1 MDSLHV
7 LACRR
12 FLVLLVALAVLVS
25 SPLLGRSH
33 AQGPGAQNVQ
43 QLAGWQV
50 PGLAA
55 VPVSNVT
62 IGAGFTTGTIRINGI
77 SATLVVFKGA
87 GQKTANVAVL
97 FATDLKPSALLP
109 AAAGTPLDDLTLK
122 RAAFV
127 VAPPENAGLKVA
139 TPSPLSSYVTTP
151 QLTLGQGVS
160 LTATADLSGNLQA
173 LLAQVNLPG
182 TALPL
187 SGGIDPSVFSGS
199 AGSQLALAF
208 INNLNLS
215 IPLPNISPAW
225 KPGFLTFVDKTPQ
238 LFIKGAGG
246 SLAAGVSASVDLNLG
261 AGAPLRFTNVTISRD
276 AATAKLSLSS
286 DPVTQVPAGLL
297 ALPVAGARLTS
308 LAFTAGIAGNTTTFT
323 LPGTFA
329 AGGASSSFTVTL
341 TGGAPATVSFTLDRM
356 NLADLAGW
364 SVPGLGNVSISNVT
378 ISPGLTYG
386 AVTVNG
392 ISAWLAAFKGAGQQK
407 ANVAVLF
414 ATDLRLSSLVS
425 AVKGTPLDDLTLKKT
440 AFVIAPAEN
449 AGQTVATPPAMS
461 SYVTTPQLTLP
472 HGLSLI
478 ATVDLAGNL
487 QSLLA
492 EVNLPATG
500 LPLSGGIDPS
510 VFTGSA
516 ASQLARAFIDN
527 LDLSVPLPGMS
538 PAWKPGFV
546 TFVDKTQRLFI
557 KGVSGSLIAG
567 ITTSVDLNLGA
578 SAPLR
583 FTNVTISRDPA
594 TRKLSFSSDPIAP
607 PAGLL
612 ALPQAGASVT
622 SLSLAADIVGGI
634 PTFTLGGTLAVAG
647 KPQNFTATL
656 SGTATASYS
665 ITLSGGTLADLA
677 GWTVPGLENVS
688 VTNVTVGTGFTSGTV
703 GVGSLSFDV
712 AVFKGAGQQKANVA
726 VLFAADLKLSSL
738 VAALKGTPLDDLTL
752 KKTAFVIAPTENA
765 APSVS
770 VPAPVSSL
778 IGKTSLALKA
788 GVNLM
793 ASADLS
799 GDVKTLFDGV
809 GLAGS
814 ALPLSGGIDPSVFSG
829 AGSAASSLAAAFL
842 ANLDLKIPLGTIS
855 IPGAPSSFTA
865 RNAQLAIKGATNGI
879 TAAITADTSLTID
892 GHAFAIAGTIA
903 LVRKDGTQS
912 VSLAG
917 ASTQSWPK
925 PFGIAWLG
933 IRNVS
938 LAVTLGQNA
947 SFGVSGV
954 TDVGSVKDL
963 TVTAWISTTG
973 GQVSDVG
980 FQLSG
985 ADIPLKDIPEV
996 NRLPNI
1002 SGIALRDVTVST
1014 QAIGGT
1020 IKSANIKAL
1029 DGLSAVLFQSGG
1041 QWSFAALKENFA
1053 LADILPIPAVAQPIL
1068 GKVKLNKAAL
1078 VVSAAGINAKLSDLP
1093 AAAQRELVA
1102 IYGSPNRNMQLV
1114 SGLNLVT
1121 AIDPTA
1127 LGPALGALGVGKDG
1141 LVLEGGIGGLFGGPV
1156 SLDLAVAI
1164 PPITPPK
1171 ALAFLALP
1179 QNFQTSFYVRLQP
1192 AAAAV
1197 GIALSTDLSVKT
1209 KSQAIA
1215 FTTSIDFQLD
1225 TSGAFTIDVQGKT
1238 DSPWANALGVR
1249 GLTLDPGTRLQV
1261 SVSATT
1267 EVTLTFVGKSHIGAR
1282 EVDLIASASVLASE
1296 GVIDKGAF
1304 EGKVSELD
1312 LEDLVTLTNGVIGA
1326 AGGKSLQPDFPK
1338 VRLTNVDVAFASPG
1352 VSIPEMNLPNGGI
1365 RLAGDLWYMLT
1376 NAPLGKF
1383 SAQVSENGLSIDGAI
1398 SDFTIGPVALRG
1410 NTLDVKAQLLPPIP
1424 PSFKIR
1430 GGTTLFGKSV
1440 SAEVIAS
1447 LTGFELATDLD
1458 LGELAKLD
1466 FHASAGAPET
1476 SASGIANADLALHAR
1491 LAIDF
1496 SAWLRGARQPLT
1508 AVFSGFAADIKA
1520 TQDALTAAQKK
1531 VDDLNAQ
1538 IATARANARKAQ
1550 QSDAQALAA
1559 AQKKVDDLA
1568 AALTQLDRDI
1578 SAARGRITTCD
1589 YTVKTCVWRNLLTG
1603 KCTKHVDAPDLSR
1616 DAACAKDNIS
1626 YGATVAAKE
1635 ALRTTTQA
1643 AKTAAD
1649 TMLSDLK
1656 KGVTSG
1662 DVTDLDPT
1670 VVTLTTE
1677 RDAATLVLTQAQHM
1691 AAGLETVDKQMQ
1703 AALDALSRPDAFVL
1717 VDSLIQGS
1725 LRGCLAGKPVALGL
1739 DFKVFGTSYTSGFAF
1754 SVTDPAFTADQ
1765 LAGLALL
1772 IATKAVEADK
1782 SASPALAQLLQDAYA
1797 KKHAQV
1803 QATLDQ
1809 VLKANGLE

>member
-12 FLVLLVALAVLVS
+12 FLVALTALAVLVA

-62 IGAGFTTGTIRINGI
+62 AGAGFTSAVVRINGV
-77 SATLVVFKGA
+77 SATLVVFKGT
-87 GQKTANVAVL
+87 GQQKANVAVL
-97 FATDLKPSALLP
+97 FATDLKPSTLVP
-109 AAAGTPLDDLTLK
+109 AAAGTPLDDLTFK

-127 VAPPENAGLKVA
+127 VAPQENAGLKVA
-139 TPSPLSSYVTTP
+139 TPSPLSSYVTGP
-151 QLTLGQGVS
+151 QLTLVQGVT
-160 LTATADLSGNLQA
+160 LTATVDLSGNLQA
-173 LLAQVNLPG
+173 LLSQVNLPG

-187 SGGIDPSVFSGS
+187 SGGIDPGVFSGS
-199 AGSQLALAF
+199 AGRPLAQAF
-208 INNLNLS
+208 IDNLDLS
-215 IPLPNISPAW
+215 VPLPNISPAW
-225 KPGFLTFVDKTPQ
+225 KPGFLTFVDKTPR
-238 LFIKGAGG
+238 LFVKGVGG

-261 AGAPLRFTNVTISRD
+261 AGAPLRFTSVTMSRD
-276 AATAKLSLSS
+276 AASARLSLSS
-286 DPVTQVPAGLL
+286 APVTQVPAGLV

-308 LAFTAGIAGNTTTFT
+308 LAFTAGIAGNTATFT
-323 LPGTFA
+323 LPGTFT

-407 ANVAVLF
+407 ANIAVLF
-414 ATDLRLSSLVS
+414 ATDLKLSSLVS
-425 AVKGTPLDDLTLKKT
+425 AVKGTPLDDLALKKT

-449 AGQTVATPPAMS
+449 AGQTVATPSLLS

-472 HGLSLI
+472 HGVSLI

-487 QSLLA
+487 QSLLS

-516 ASQLARAFIDN
+516 GSQLARAFIDN

-538 PAWKPGFV
+538 PAWKPGFLG
-546 TFVDKTQRLFI
+546 FVDKTQRLFV

-567 ITTSVDLNLGA
+567 ITASVDLNLGA
-578 SAPLR
+578 GAPLR

-594 TRKLSFSSDPIAP
+594 TRKLSFSSDPITP

-622 SLSLAADIVGGI
+622 ALSLAADIVGGI
-634 PTFTLGGTLAVAG
+634 PTFTLGGTLTVAG

-665 ITLSGGTLADLA
+665 ITLSGGKLADLT

-688 VTNVTVGTGFTSGTV
+688 VTNVAVGTGFTSGTI
-703 GVGSLSFDV
+703 GVGGLTFDI

-726 VLFAADLKLSSL
+726 LLFAADLKLSSL

-752 KKTAFVIAPTENA
+752 KKTAFVIAPAENA

-770 VPAPVSSL
+770 VPAPVSAL

-788 GVNLM
+788 GVNI
-793 ASADLS
+793 SAVVDLS
-799 GDVKTLFDGV
+799 GD
-809 GLAGS
+809 
-814 ALPLSGGIDPSVFSG
+814 
-829 AGSAASSLAAAFL
+829 
-842 ANLDLKIPLGTIS
+842 LKTIS
-855 IPGAPSSFTA
+855 IPGAPSSFAA

-879 TAAITADTSLTID
+879 TAAITADTSLAID
-892 GHAFAIAGTIA
+892 GHSFAIAGTIA

-912 VSLAG
+912 ISLTG
-917 ASTQSWPK
+917 ASTQSWRK
-925 PFGIAWLG
+925 PFGIDWLSVD
-933 IRNVS
+933 NVS

-954 TDVGSVKDL
+954 TDVGKIRNL
-963 TVTAWISTTG
+963 TITARIETTG
-973 GQVSDVG
+973 GQVSNIG
-980 FQLSG
+980 FELTG
-985 ADIPLKDIPEV
+985 ADIPLSEIPAV
-996 NRLPNI
+996 NQIPNL

-1020 IKSANIKAL
+1020 IKSAKIKVL

-1053 LADILPIPAVAQPIL
+1053 LADILPIPAPAQPIL

-1093 AAAQRELVA
+1093 AAARRELVA

-1114 SGLNLVT
+1114 SGLNLIT

-1127 LGPALGALGVGKDG
+1127 LGPALGGLGVSKDG
-1141 LVLEGGIGGLFGGPV
+1141 LVLEGAIGGLFGGPV
-1156 SLDLAVAI
+1156 SLALAAAI

-1171 ALAFLALP
+1171 ALAFLVLP
-1179 QNFQTSFYVRLQP
+1179 QNFQTSFYMRLQP
-1192 AAAAV
+1192 PLVAV

-1209 KSQAIA
+1209 KAQALA

-1225 TSGAFTIDVQGKT
+1225 TSGGFTIDVQGKT
-1238 DSPWANALGVR
+1238 DSPWANALGIR
-1249 GLTLDPGTRLQV
+1249 GFTLDPGTRIQV

-1267 EVTLTFVGKSHIGAR
+1267 EVTLTFVCKSHIGAR

-1312 LEDLVTLTNGVIGA
+1312 LEDLVALTNGVVGA
-1326 AGGKSLQPDFPK
+1326 AGGKPLQPDFPK

-1365 RLAGDLWYMLT
+1365 RLAGDLWYMLK

-1398 SDFTIGPVALRG
+1398 SDVAIGPVALRG
-1410 NTLDVKAQLLPPIP
+1410 NTLDVKAQIIPPAP
-1424 PSFKIR
+1424 PSFKIK
-1430 GGTTLFGKSV
+1430 GGAVLFGKSQ
-1440 SAEVIAS
+1440 SIALIAS
-1447 LTGFELATDLD
+1447 LTGIELATDLD

-1476 SASGIANADLALHAR
+1476 SASGLANADLA
-1491 LAIDF
+1491 
-1496 SAWLRGARQPLT
+1496 AWLRGPARQPLT
-1508 AVFSGFAADIKA
+1508 AVFSGFAADIRA
-1520 TQDALTAAQKK
+1520 TQDALTAA
-1531 VDDLNAQ
+1531 
-1538 IATARANARKAQ
+1538 
-1550 QSDAQALAA
+1550 
-1559 AQKKVDDLA
+1559 
-1568 AALTQLDRDI
+1568 
-1578 SAARGRITTCD
+1578 
-1589 YTVKTCVWRNLLTG
+1589 
-1603 KCTKHVDAPDLSR
+1603 
-1616 DAACAKDNIS
+1616 
-1626 YGATVAAKE
+1626 
-1635 ALRTTTQA
+1635 
-1643 AKTAAD
+1643 
-1649 TMLSDLK
+1649 
-1656 KGVTSG
+1656 
-1662 DVTDLDPT
+1662 
-1670 VVTLTTE
+1670 
-1677 RDAATLVLTQAQHM
+1677 
-1691 AAGLETVDKQMQ
+1691 
-1703 AALDALSRPDAFVL
+1703 
-1717 VDSLIQGS
+1717 
-1725 LRGCLAGKPVALGL
+1725 
-1739 DFKVFGTSYTSGFAF
+1739 
-1754 SVTDPAFTADQ
+1754 
-1765 LAGLALL
+1765 
-1772 IATKAVEADK
+1772 
-1782 SASPALAQLLQDAYA
+1782 
-1797 KKHAQV
+1797 
-1803 QATLDQ
+1803 
-1809 VLKANGLE
+1809 

>member
-1 MDSLHV
+1 M
-7 LACRR
+7 
-12 FLVLLVALAVLVS
+12 
-25 SPLLGRSH
+25 
-33 AQGPGAQNVQ
+33 
-43 QLAGWQV
+43 
-50 PGLAA
+50 
-55 VPVSNVT
+55 PVSNVT
-62 IGAGFTTGTIRINGI
+62 AGAGFTSAVVRINGV
-77 SATLVVFKGA
+77 SATLVVFKGT
-87 GQKTANVAVL
+87 GQQKANVAVL
-97 FATDLKPSALLP
+97 FATDLKPSTLVP
-109 AAAGTPLDDLTLK
+109 AAAGTPLDDLTFK

-127 VAPPENAGLKVA
+127 VAPQENAGLKVA
-139 TPSPLSSYVTTP
+139 TPSPLSSYVTGP
-151 QLTLGQGVS
+151 QLTLVQGVT
-160 LTATADLSGNLQA
+160 LTATVDLSGNLQA
-173 LLAQVNLPG
+173 LLSQVNLPG

-187 SGGIDPSVFSGS
+187 SGGIDPGVFSGS
-199 AGSQLALAF
+199 AGRPLAQAF
-208 INNLNLS
+208 IDNLDLS
-215 IPLPNISPAW
+215 VPLPNISPAW
-225 KPGFLTFVDKTPQ
+225 KPGFLTFVDKTPR
-238 LFIKGAGG
+238 LFVKGVGG

-261 AGAPLRFTNVTISRD
+261 AGAPLRFTSVTMSRD
-276 AATAKLSLSS
+276 AASARLSLSS
-286 DPVTQVPAGLL
+286 APVTQVPAGLV

-308 LAFTAGIAGNTTTFT
+308 LAFTAGIAGNTATFT
-323 LPGTFA
+323 LPGTFT

-407 ANVAVLF
+407 ANIAVLF
-414 ATDLRLSSLVS
+414 ATDLKLSSLVS
-425 AVKGTPLDDLTLKKT
+425 AVKGTPLDDLALKKT

-449 AGQTVATPPAMS
+449 AGQTVATPSLLS

-472 HGLSLI
+472 HGVSLI

-487 QSLLA
+487 QSLLS

-516 ASQLARAFIDN
+516 GSQLARAFIDN

-538 PAWKPGFV
+538 PAWKPGFLG
-546 TFVDKTQRLFI
+546 FVDKTQRLFV

-567 ITTSVDLNLGA
+567 ITASVDLNLGA
-578 SAPLR
+578 GAPLR

-594 TRKLSFSSDPIAP
+594 TRKLSFSSDPITP

-622 SLSLAADIVGGI
+622 ALSLAADIVGGI
-634 PTFTLGGTLAVAG
+634 PTFTLGGTLTVAG

-665 ITLSGGTLADLA
+665 ITLSGGKLADLT

-688 VTNVTVGTGFTSGTV
+688 VTNVAVGTGFTSGTI
-703 GVGSLSFDV
+703 GVGGLTFDI

-726 VLFAADLKLSSL
+726 LLFAADLKLSSL

-752 KKTAFVIAPTENA
+752 KKTAFVIAPAENA

-770 VPAPVSSL
+770 VPAPVSAL

-788 GVNLM
+788 GVNI
-793 ASADLS
+793 SAGVDLS
-799 GDVKTLFDGV
+799 GDLKTLFDSV
-809 GLAGS
+809 GLAAS
-814 ALPLSGGIDPSVFSG
+814 ALPLSGGIDPSVFSFGG
-829 AGSAASSLAAAFL
+829 AGGVASSLAAAFL

-855 IPGAPSSFTA
+855 IPGAPSSFAA

-879 TAAITADTSLTID
+879 TAAITADTSLAID
-892 GHAFAIAGTIA
+892 GHSFAIAGTIA

-912 VSLAG
+912 ISLTG
-917 ASTQSWPK
+917 ASTQSWRK
-925 PFGIAWLG
+925 PFGIDWLSVD
-933 IRNVS
+933 NVS

-954 TDVGSVKDL
+954 TDVGKIRNL
-963 TVTAWISTTG
+963 TITARIETTG
-973 GQVSDVG
+973 GQVSNIG
-980 FQLSG
+980 FELTG
-985 ADIPLKDIPEV
+985 ADIPLSEIPAV
-996 NRLPNI
+996 NQIPNL

-1020 IKSANIKAL
+1020 IKSAKIKVL

-1053 LADILPIPAVAQPIL
+1053 LADILPIPAPAQPIL

-1093 AAAQRELVA
+1093 AAARRELVA

-1114 SGLNLVT
+1114 SGLNLIT

-1127 LGPALGALGVGKDG
+1127 LGPALGGLGVSKDG
-1141 LVLEGGIGGLFGGPV
+1141 LVLEGAIGGLFGGPV
-1156 SLDLAVAI
+1156 SLDLAAAI

-1171 ALAFLALP
+1171 ALAFLVLP
-1179 QNFQTSFYVRLQP
+1179 QNFQTSFYMRLQP
-1192 AAAAV
+1192 PLVAV

-1209 KSQAIA
+1209 KAQALA

-1225 TSGAFTIDVQGKT
+1225 TSGGFTIDVQGKT
-1238 DSPWANALGVR
+1238 DSPWANALGIR
-1249 GLTLDPGTRLQV
+1249 GFTLDPGTRIQV

-1312 LEDLVTLTNGVIGA
+1312 LEDLVALTNGVVGA
-1326 AGGKSLQPDFPK
+1326 AGGKPLQPDFPK

-1365 RLAGDLWYMLT
+1365 RLAGDLWYMLK

-1398 SDFTIGPVALRG
+1398 SDVAIGPVALRG
-1410 NTLDVKAQLLPPIP
+1410 NTLDVKAQIIPPAP
-1424 PSFKIR
+1424 PSFKIK
-1430 GGTTLFGKSV
+1430 GGAVLFGKSQ
-1440 SAEVIAS
+1440 SIALIAS
-1447 LTGFELATDLD
+1447 LTGIELATDLD

-1476 SASGIANADLALHAR
+1476 SASGLANADLGLHAR

-1496 SAWLRGARQPLT
+1496 SAWLRGPARQPLT
-1508 AVFSGFAADIKA
+1508 AVFSGFAADIRA
-1520 TQDALTAAQKK
+1520 TQDALTAA
-1531 VDDLNAQ
+1531 
-1538 IATARANARKAQ
+1538 
-1550 QSDAQALAA
+1550 
-1559 AQKKVDDLA
+1559 
-1568 AALTQLDRDI
+1568 
-1578 SAARGRITTCD
+1578 
-1589 YTVKTCVWRNLLTG
+1589 
-1603 KCTKHVDAPDLSR
+1603 
-1616 DAACAKDNIS
+1616 
-1626 YGATVAAKE
+1626 
-1635 ALRTTTQA
+1635 
-1643 AKTAAD
+1643 
-1649 TMLSDLK
+1649 
-1656 KGVTSG
+1656 
-1662 DVTDLDPT
+1662 
-1670 VVTLTTE
+1670 
-1677 RDAATLVLTQAQHM
+1677 
-1691 AAGLETVDKQMQ
+1691 
-1703 AALDALSRPDAFVL
+1703 
-1717 VDSLIQGS
+1717 
-1725 LRGCLAGKPVALGL
+1725 
-1739 DFKVFGTSYTSGFAF
+1739 
-1754 SVTDPAFTADQ
+1754 
-1765 LAGLALL
+1765 
-1772 IATKAVEADK
+1772 
-1782 SASPALAQLLQDAYA
+1782 
-1797 KKHAQV
+1797 
-1803 QATLDQ
+1803 
-1809 VLKANGLE
+1809 